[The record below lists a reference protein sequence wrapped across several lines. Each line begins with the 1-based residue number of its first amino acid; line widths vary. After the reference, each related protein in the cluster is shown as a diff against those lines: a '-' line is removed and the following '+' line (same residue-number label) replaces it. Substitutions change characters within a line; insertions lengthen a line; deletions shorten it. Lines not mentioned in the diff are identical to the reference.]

1 MERMARCLDKIQQF
15 QNQGWNIV
23 RSICT
28 VGQTRTGI
36 RSTAVPLTVLQNL
49 GDRVVGVN
57 FVPFIRSR
65 DVGFTARGMRP
76 KH

>member
-1 MERMARCLDKIQQF
+1 M
-15 QNQGWNIV
+15 
-23 RSICT
+23 
-28 VGQTRTGI
+28 GQTRTGI

-57 FVPFIRSR
+57 FIPFIRSR

-76 KH
+76 NTRVYAFFDNVDINTYVTPQVVHPVIL